1 MSMKLKD
8 FMCFLQENKLVDINS
23 LLRKDEIGSI
33 NRLKF
38 QKYVYLAQTCLDSNF
53 GYEFSVYS
61 NGPYSP
67 ELANYYYETM
77 DINGINADLIKKNW
91 KLDINFTKRFLDLFK
106 DKELEWLVIASI
118 LIDSKNYFEDEQE
131 ILNKVYAIK
140 SEYGKTYIDDVWNE
154 LKNVGLVQFGSGI
167 RLFDKKNILKKN
179 ILSIHS

>member
-1 MSMKLKD
+1 MKLQD

-23 LLRKDEIGSI
+23 LLKKDEIGCI
-33 NRLKF
+33 NRLKL
-38 QKYVYLAQTCLDSNF
+38 QKYVYLAQTCLNNNI
-53 GYEFSVYS
+53 GYEFSIYS

-77 DINGINADLIKKNW
+77 DTNSINASIISKNW
-91 KLDINFTKRFLDLFK
+91 KLDTSFTKGFLDLFK

-140 SEYGKTYIDDVWNE
+140 SEYSKTYIGDVWNE
-154 LKNVGLVQFGSGI
+154 LKNRNLVQYKSG
-167 RLFDKKNILKKN
+167 LKLN
-179 ILSIHS
+179 NFLAVF